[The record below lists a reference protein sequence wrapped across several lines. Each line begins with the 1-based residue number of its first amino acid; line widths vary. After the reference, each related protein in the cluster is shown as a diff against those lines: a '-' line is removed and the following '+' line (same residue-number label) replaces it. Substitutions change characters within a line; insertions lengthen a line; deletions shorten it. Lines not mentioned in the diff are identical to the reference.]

1 MRLHHDASEPY
12 EAQKQRAGLK
22 VLTSSIG
29 TLGWAILR
37 SRPNK
42 GLPEKAKEHLA
53 MLFEQ
58 VLETGMGCIAEN
70 LKKNPEIAFVVVL
83 SRCTRALESL

>member
-70 LKKNPEIAFVVVL
+70 LKKTGNFIGCSAF
-83 SRCTRALESL
+83 

>member
-1 MRLHHDASEPY
+1 MRVHHDASEPY
-12 EAQKQRAGLK
+12 EAQKQRAGLH

-42 GLPEKAKEHLA
+42 GLPVKAKEHLA
-53 MLFEQ
+53 FLYEQ
-58 VLETGMGCIAEN
+58 GSESDRPPLIVDITTTEKLEHFD
-70 LKKNPEIAFVVVL
+70 L
-83 SRCTRALESL
+83 